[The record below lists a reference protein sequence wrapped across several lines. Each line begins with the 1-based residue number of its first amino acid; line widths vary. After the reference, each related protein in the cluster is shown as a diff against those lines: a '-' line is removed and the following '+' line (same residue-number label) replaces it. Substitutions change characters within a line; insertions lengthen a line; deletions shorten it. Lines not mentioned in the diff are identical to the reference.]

1 MKWNYETKD
10 SIYASHHHRRQFQQH
25 YDYQTQ
31 YYQINHI
38 HQ

>member
-10 SIYASHHHRRQFQQH
+10 SIYASHHHHRQLQQQ
-25 YDYQTQ
+25 YGYQTQ
-31 YYQINHI
+31 HYQIYHI